1 MGTYRVYPD
10 RDMVTQYANP
20 PSAEPPKNV
29 ITGEDVW
36 LLLAKSKENQHF
48 MKIEALNQAA
58 KNLREGNYLAFEEFT
73 SYGDSDYDSSDY
85 DEEPPHPV
93 QDKLPQPGPI
103 PRPPPKS
110 DKNHDVKPKPGKKPA
125 CAVPD
130 ELMMCEQG
138 FLELLSVKTIG
149 DDHELFGKFIDVLKE
164 APDAVFPT
172 PKEAVIN
179 HFDGKNSA
187 SKDLPK
193 AIIIQQAK
201 KVYIEESTKGIVRS
215 LKPDQRFFEK
225 SWETF
230 YKLYLHMKYG
240 QDQRVDMD
248 TFKDL
253 MEDFLFSK
261 YGCLFNLNTDLS
273 ALDFSD
279 SGFSDMDDLFKHL
292 VWFFNL
298 FVLVLLHSYL

>member
-1 MGTYRVYPD
+1 
-10 RDMVTQYANP
+10 
-20 PSAEPPKNV
+20 
-29 ITGEDVW
+29 
-36 LLLAKSKENQHF
+36 
-48 MKIEALNQAA
+48 MKIPIMTHQTAM
-58 KNLREGNYLAFEEFT
+58 K
-73 SYGDSDYDSSDY
+73 S
-85 DEEPPHPV
+85 H
-93 QDKLPQPGPI
+93 PI
-103 PRPPPKS
+103 PFKTSFHSLDPYRDHRQNRTKTMMSNPS
-110 DKNHDVKPKPGKKPA
+110 QAKKPA

-164 APDAVFPT
+164 APGAVFPT

-261 YGCLFNLNTDLS
+261 YGCLFNRNTDLS
-273 ALDFSD
+273 ASDFSN
-279 SGFSDMDDLFKHL
+279 SGFSHMDDLFNHL
-292 VWFFNL
+292 EEHIISHTKKL
-298 FVLVLLHSYL
+298 AKKRGKE